1 MKPIELV
8 AKALQNSS
16 KTDDLI
22 IDFFAGSGTTLI
34 ACQQL
39 ERKCYSIELDPK
51 YCDVI
56 VERWENFT
64 EKKAVLNPS

>member
-1 MKPIELV
+1 MKPVALV

-22 IDFFAGSGTTLI
+22 VDFLSGSGTTLI
-34 ACQQL
+34 ACEQL
-39 ERKCYSIELDPK
+39 ERKCYAIEIDPK

-64 EKKAVLNPS
+64 EKKAVLNP